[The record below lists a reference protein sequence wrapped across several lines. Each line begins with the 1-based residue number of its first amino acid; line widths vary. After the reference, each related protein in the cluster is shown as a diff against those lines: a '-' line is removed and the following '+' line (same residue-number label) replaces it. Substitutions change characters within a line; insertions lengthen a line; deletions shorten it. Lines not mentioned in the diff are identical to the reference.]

1 MHSRFAQPTLT
12 LALTI
17 LPIGAWLAL
26 VVASSGCSAPSAS
39 DEVPRELP
47 RRAASARELA
57 EYQWL
62 VQLATRADGA
72 ALPLLQSDA
81 LNQVEVSFER
91 DKMTVSG
98 GLNAHS
104 MGYRITGNRIVVKDQ
119 GMAMTVIGSSRER
132 SILTDNALRYHL
144 RPPFD
149 YWLEGSGA
157 AQRLHLIGADRT
169 HLVLHTIDAAY
180 GVKGESLSLEVAP
193 QQQACR
199 AAERA
204 PMTDGCLKV
213 RKLKWVN
220 HMPQPASEWFALP
233 RNAFDGQHPTPGQH
247 QELKVRYYPSLT
259 QGASGHGSYVVD
271 QARGYDQIPVVETR
285 GNTTYSKMPKQRA
298 AD

>member
-1 MHSRFAQPTLT
+1 MSGTRSRFAQLT
-12 LALTI
+12 LALTTM
-17 LPIGAWLAL
+17 PIGAWLAL

-39 DEVPRELP
+39 GEVP

-81 LNQVEVSFER
+81 INQIEVSFER
-91 DKMTVSG
+91 DQMTVRG
-98 GLNAHS
+98 GLNSHS
-104 MGYRITGNRIVVKDQ
+104 MGYHITGNRIVAKDE
-119 GMAMTVIGSSRER
+119 GMAMTLIGTSHER
-132 SILTDNALRYHL
+132 STLTDNALRDHL
-144 RPPFD
+144 RPPFG

-157 AQRLHLIGADRT
+157 AQRLHLIGTDRT
-169 HLVLHTIDAAY
+169 HLILHTIDAAY

-199 AAERA
+199 SAERA
-204 PMTDGCLKV
+204 PMSDGCLKV
-213 RKLKWVN
+213 RKLKWVD

-233 RNAFDGQHPTPGQH
+233 RNAFDGQRPTPGRH

-259 QGASGHGSYVVD
+259 QRASGYGSYVVD
-271 QARGYDQIPVVETR
+271 QARSYDQIPVVETR
-285 GNTTYSKMPKQRA
+285 GNVTYWKMPKQPA